1 MSSVYDIYGQKMH
14 NGKAIKLNPSLC
26 SKKWTFIK
34 AGLDDFRDRFPPR
47 VTDYIV
53 RQKPGPEPIITGLK
67 RDKKEKNLLNSN
79 RNYNITEKLTY
90 QEAFFSRKIPASER
104 RRARIK
110 ELEHTLLEHPLM
122 LLPGLEEGLEPE
134 LYDEVIDILDPD
146 LLDTIAE
153 ADLDSVESEIKETVT
168 DPDYSDGVD
177 IDYQGFERKTKQKSQ
192 KTLDEKQEKK
202 MKSLSREFCRWTDTL
217 GAGEPQI
224 DQETIETLFAPS
236 KHKSTG
242 PVQVVQLVTIPP
254 ELRAKAGLQ
263 PVPPDPE
270 KDRIKKVPKSKFYRF
285 GAWYL
290 KSDSW
295 KRMEKNEPLVD
306 EEVVRKSKNL
316 KKQIRN
322 ETLLQELA
330 SLHGTHVFRK
340 FLEENTNR
348 KKPDFMKEIAKIQDA
363 RYK

>member
-1 MSSVYDIYGQKMH
+1 MGVDQSAKMSSVYDIYGQKMH

-53 RQKPGPEPIITGLK
+53 RQKSGPEPIITGLK
-67 RDKKEKNLLNSN
+67 RNKKDKNILNSN

-90 QEAFFSRKIPASER
+90 NEAFFSRKIPASER

-110 ELEHTLLEHPLM
+110 ELENTLLEHPLM

-146 LLDTIAE
+146 LLDTI
-153 ADLDSVESEIKETVT
+153 
-168 DPDYSDGVD
+168 DGAD
-177 IDYQGFERKTKQKSQ
+177 IDYQGFERKTKQKSL

-217 GAGEPQI
+217 GAGEPKI

-242 PVQVVQLVTIPP
+242 PVQVVELVTIPP

-270 KDRIKKVPKSKFYRF
+270 GERIRQKPKSKFYRF

-290 KSDSW
+290 KPDSW

-306 EEVVRKSKNL
+306 EEVIRKSKNL
-316 KKQIRN
+316 QKQTQN
-322 ETLLQELA
+322 ESLLQELA

-340 FLEENTNR
+340 FLEDTNR
-348 KKPDFMKEIAKIQDA
+348 KKPEFMKKVATIQDA

>member
-26 SKKWTFIK
+26 SKKWTFIR

-47 VTDYIV
+47 VTNYIV
-53 RQKPGPEPIITGLK
+53 RQKPGPEPVLTGLK

-79 RNYNITEKLTY
+79 RNYNITEKLTC

-110 ELEHTLLEHPLM
+110 ELEETLLEHPLM
-122 LLPGLEEGLEPE
+122 LLPGLEEGLDPE

-146 LLDTIAE
+146 LMNVIAE
-153 ADLDSVESEIKETVT
+153 TDLDSNNSEIKENSSEAG
-168 DPDYSDGVD
+168 YSDSID
-177 IDYQGFERKTKQKSQ
+177 IDYQGFERKRKQTSKQ
-192 KTLDEKQEKK
+192 TLDEKQEKK
-202 MKSLSREFCRWTDTL
+202 MKNLSRDFCRWTESL
-217 GAGEPQI
+217 GAGEPKI
-224 DQETIETLFAPS
+224 DQETIETLFAPA

-254 ELRAKAGLQ
+254 ELRAKAGLK
-263 PVPPDPE
+263 PVPDNPE
-270 KDRIKKVPKSKFYRF
+270 HSRIKQKPKSKFYRF

-306 EEVVRKSKNL
+306 EEILQKSKNL
-316 KKQIRN
+316 QKQIQK
-322 ETLLQELA
+322 ETILQELA

-340 FLEENTNR
+340 FLENTNR
-348 KKPDFMKEIAKIQDA
+348 KKPEFMKQIIKIQDA